1 VFSSRAVAMKHR
13 LARLLGNGPAVAA
26 LREAVRLAAAS
37 DARVLIRG
45 ESGVGKALVAASIH
59 SQSERTAG
67 PLVTIDCART
77 SGPALE
83 SELFG
88 RAADTSEETSGLLE
102 RADGGTAFIAEIGKL
117 SLEMQAL
124 ILRFLQSG
132 EIHRIGASRA
142 AYADVRTIAGT
153 SRDLGERTET
163 KEFREDLYYRLNVI
177 QISVAPLRQRAEDV
191 PLLLHHF
198 LRTYSEQYGGPSPR
212 IDAGLVDRLSE
223 YRWPGN
229 VRELKQ
235 VAELLVVRYAGRLV
249 TSEDVQPLLDAN
261 SSATADVAAAEK
273 PIAERALDRMT
284 RNGESFWSAVHQPFR
299 ARDLSRTDVRHILY
313 AGLAQSGGSYPR
325 LAALFHVAP
334 ADYRRFL
341 AFLRREH
348 VATPGRLSS
357 LRPALA
363 SRGVPRTA
371 TIQRLPER
379 APGR

>member
-1 VFSSRAVAMKHR
+1 MKHR
-13 LARLLGNGPAVAA
+13 LARLLGNGPAMAA
-26 LREAVRLAAAS
+26 LRDAVRLAAGS

-45 ESGVGKALVAASIH
+45 ESGVGKSLVAASIH
-59 SQSERTAG
+59 TQSVRTAG

-83 SELFG
+83 SQIFG

-102 RADGGTAFIAEIGKL
+102 RADGGTAFIAEIGRL

-124 ILRFLQSG
+124 VLRFLQSG
-132 EIHRIGASRA
+132 EIRRIGASRA
-142 AYADVRTIAGT
+142 GYADVRTIAGT

-177 QISVAPLRQRAEDV
+177 QISVAPLRQRAEDI

-198 LRTYSEQYGGPSPR
+198 LRTYSEEYEGPPPR

-249 TSEDVQPLLDAN
+249 TSEDVQPLLEATA
-261 SSATADVAAAEK
+261 SATTDTGVEK

-325 LAALFHVAP
+325 LAALFRVAP

-357 LRPALA
+357 LRPAIVSQPL
-363 SRGVPRTA
+363 PRHA
-371 TIQRLPER
+371 RLHRLPDR
-379 APGR
+379 ATDNH